1 MPVDS
6 DVRAVA
12 RQYARETRRRM
23 DRAIRDLLAI
33 QRVGSGDTSRVSAW
47 IRQQGEAS
55 RAAGFARLARLCETM
70 NDCLA
75 GLRNGERPVVVPMV
89 GTLLEVCRTVQLH
102 ADALVSALRRAGT
115 GAAGKRNREAGMLTH
130 SGPRA
135 GRGP

>member
-1 MPVDS
+1 MPVDT

-23 DRAIRDLLAI
+23 GRAIRDLLSI

-75 GLRNGERPVVVPMV
+75 GLRNGERPVVAPMV

-102 ADALVSALRRAGT
+102 ADALVGALRRAGT
-115 GAAGKRNREAGMLTH
+115 GAAGRQDREAGTLTH
-130 SGPRA
+130 SGPRE
-135 GRGP
+135 GKGP

>member
-1 MPVDS
+1 MPVNAE
-6 DVRAVA
+6 VRAVA
-12 RQYARETRRRM
+12 KQYARETRRRM
-23 DRAIRDLLAI
+23 DRAIRDLLTI

-55 RAAGFARLARLCETM
+55 RAAGFVRLARLCETM

-89 GTLLEVCRTVQLH
+89 GTLLEVCRIVQLH
-102 ADALVSALRRAGT
+102 ADALVSALRRVGT
-115 GAAGKRNREAGMLTH
+115 GAAGRQNRGAGTLTH

-135 GRGP
+135 GKGP